1 MHVTAN
7 GANVYYEQHGEGRD
21 ILLLHGWGCSTEI
34 WKPVTERLSKRAR
47 VTALD
52 FPGHGKS
59 GRPPVPWGAEDF
71 AEMAAELIQTLGIA
85 GCDIVAHSHGG
96 RTAAVLAAKYP
107 ELVGKMVLTG
117 AAGVRTQPTKA
128 QKRRSAAYKR
138 LRRASEWMDR
148 VKIFGTLPEKL
159 RQRLI
164 QRYGSRDYVALDDEM
179 RKTFVKL
186 VNYDISSCLPDIK
199 SPTLLIFG
207 DNDIETPLWMGK
219 WMDEAIPDAGL
230 CVLKGGTHYAFLEK
244 FNDFMRI
251 VEQFLFGGPE

>member
-1 MHVTAN
+1 MT
-7 GANVYYEQHGEGRD
+7 
-21 ILLLHGWGCSTEI
+21 
-34 WKPVTERLSKRAR
+34 
-47 VTALD
+47 
-52 FPGHGKS
+52 
-59 GRPPVPWGAEDF
+59 
-71 AEMAAELIQTLGIA
+71 AEMIVGLGME
-85 GCDIVAHSHGG
+85 GCDIIAHSHGA
-96 RTAAVLAAKYP
+96 RTAAVLAAKNP
-107 ELVGKMVLTG
+107 ELVRKMVLTG
-117 AAGVRTQPTKA
+117 AAGVRMEPTKA
-128 QKRRSAAYKR
+128 QQRRSATYKR
-138 LRRASEWMDR
+138 LRKISEWMDR
-148 VKIFGTLPEKL
+148 VKIFGKLPEKL

-164 QRYGSRDYVALDDEM
+164 QRYGSRDYIALDEEM